1 MPQTKQA
8 AQRKRRSKVVLALGA
23 ASLSLSLVSSA
34 SAAIDGL
41 NDACA
46 DSVEESNGKRP
57 NLDREGLADREIGGT
72 RSSRG
77 EEEDCFI
84 VTLPCAA
91 PSSTANA
98 AAHYSLSM

>member
-1 MPQTKQA
+1 MNVRAVRSLWQMRLITGWGRTAKAVCLPPEQPGASNA
-8 AQRKRRSKVVLALGA
+8 A
-23 ASLSLSLVSSA
+23 
-34 SAAIDGL
+34 
-41 NDACA
+41 DACA
-46 DSVEESNGKRP
+46 DSVEESNSKRP
-57 NLDREGLADREIGGT
+57 NLDPEGLADREIGGT

-77 EEEDCFI
+77 EEEDCFL